1 MIVVVVGGLLR
12 ERDQIVE
19 KLMQFYPARV
29 QKLNLSF
36 ISDDETRLARLAR
49 QLPSQ
54 SRLRRYITV
63 VMQPQNHKEVALLRE
78 RGAQFLHVYGALTKH
93 YRWLRIA
100 PHDLQVS
107 IKSNVPDHVFTPDE
121 AISECLHQL
130 RSHDDSRQS
139 RRTRQ

>member
-19 KLMQFYPARV
+19 KLMHFYPARV

-36 ISDDETRLARLAR
+36 ITDDETRLARLAR

-78 RGAQFLHVYGALTKH
+78 RGAQFMHVYGSLTKH

-100 PHDLQVS
+100 PNDLQVS

-130 RSHDDSRQS
+130 RSHDDNHQS
-139 RRTRQ
+139 RRARQ